1 MTKLPLF
8 CAVVAGASLALG
20 GCSTPDLSADVAR
33 ELQGQVQD
41 IAVLTARGDTAHA
54 VEHAET
60 LAHRVR
66 TAQQQERISEERAAR
81 ILSCIDRLVV
91 RLQTSGAAPAPQD
104 LPVFLTQPA
113 PATQKPAALVPKPN
127 PAPSTAHAGAP
138 PNQQPDEPAKPD
150 PPAPR
155 LQEAPQA
162 PAPAPAPVVILPGPV
177 SGIDLDDDDGG
188 GDDSVD
194 DDFEPDTNDD
204 GGKGRGRGSDD

>member
-113 PATQKPAALVPKPN
+113 PATQEPAALVPKPN

-138 PNQQPDEPAKPD
+138 ANQQPDEPDEPA

-162 PAPAPAPVVILPGPV
+162 PAPAPVVILPGPV
-177 SGIDLDDDDGG
+177 SGVDLDDDDGG
-188 GDDSVD
+188 GDDNVD
-194 DDFEPDTNDD
+194 DDFEPDTDDD